1 MITGKAWFFRDKLGQ
16 LFMST
21 REPVKNDDITSGG
34 WHMSNYYTTLLCD
47 KDRHLDITYENSPQ
61 LLDISINNKKT
72 KDELINEYKLR
83 TFQEF
88 LDGCEHK
95 FGLPSI
101 LTTKQKEQLEEA
113 IKESWRRLFC
123 PTEQEKEL
131 MRQAANQINEL
142 CDIEWEVVLD
152 KKNNTL

>member
-21 REPVKNDDITSGG
+21 LEPVKNDDITSGG
-34 WHMSNYYTTLLCD
+34 WHMSDYCTTLLCD
-47 KDRHLDITYENSPQ
+47 KDKHLDITYENSPQ

-72 KDELINEYKLR
+72 KDEVINEHKLR

-95 FGLPSI
+95 FGPPSI

-131 MRQAANQINEL
+131 MKEAAKQIDEL
-142 CDIEWEVVLD
+142 CVFEWEVVLN
-152 KKNNTL
+152 KKGEE

>member
-1 MITGKAWFFRDKLGQ
+1 MITGKAWFFRDKLGR
-16 LFMST
+16 LFMSPC
-21 REPVKNDDITSGG
+21 EPEKNYDITSGG
-34 WHMSNYYTTLLCD
+34 WRMSDYYITLICD

-61 LLDISINNKKT
+61 LLDISIDNKKT
-72 KDELINEYKLR
+72 KDELMNEYKLR

-88 LDGCEHK
+88 LDGCKNK
-95 FGLPSI
+95 FGSPSI

-131 MRQAANQINEL
+131 MRQAANQIDEL
-142 CDIEWEVVLD
+142 CDFEWEVVLN
-152 KKNNTL
+152 KKGEE

>member
-21 REPVKNDDITSGG
+21 LEPVKNDDIISGG
-34 WHMSNYYTTLLCD
+34 WHMSDYCTTLLCD
-47 KDRHLDITYENSPQ
+47 KDKHLDITYENSPQ

-72 KDELINEYKLR
+72 KDELINEHKLR

-95 FGLPSI
+95 FGSPSI
-101 LTTKQKEQLEEA
+101 MTTKQKKQLEEA

-131 MRQAANQINEL
+131 MKEAAKQIDEL
-142 CDIEWEVVLD
+142 CVFEWEVVLN
-152 KKNNTL
+152 KKGEE